1 MRFGGLNISR
11 LREERSG
18 QHIRTPAHPDLLEA
32 TEPME
37 ESTLLAAI
45 KIVHPRL
52 DDLVYEVPSVFVL
65 DPPTAGGDTMR
76 SSISF

>member
-52 DDLVYEVPSVFVL
+52 DDLV
-65 DPPTAGGDTMR
+65 
-76 SSISF
+76 